1 MQLARGGLPR
11 PRMTLASFVLV
22 SDLNGSRLDLGGRF
36 RAATG
41 KKRKT
46 ILYQNPT
53 THGYPHTRYCLL
65 RASST
70 GRNNRR
76 AFLFSLYS
84 ISLRRVA
91 VGCWCSCSLPKIG
104 KIKNRLAVWPSRNE
118 AAQGKFQMIVGVCWR
133 RAHACAVDYRTSSD
147 RYMYGKAKRHR
158 RKFPCPHSVRRDA
171 ALLRSLL

>member
-41 KKRKT
+41 KKRKA

-118 AAQGKFQMIVGVCWR
+118 AAQGKF
-133 RAHACAVDYRTSSD
+133 TN
-147 RYMYGKAKRHR
+147 K
-158 RKFPCPHSVRRDA
+158 
-171 ALLRSLL
+171 RSLGLRTALRGCGAAERPRLPLTIVQFR